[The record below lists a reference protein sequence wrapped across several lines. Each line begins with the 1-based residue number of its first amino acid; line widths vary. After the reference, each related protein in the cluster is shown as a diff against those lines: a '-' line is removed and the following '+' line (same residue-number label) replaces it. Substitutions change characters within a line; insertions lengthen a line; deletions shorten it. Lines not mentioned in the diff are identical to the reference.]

1 MYPTLNSLSKG
12 IQGRGFQSCGFQSYG
27 GARHGEVR
35 RGSRTFEPT
44 LWVQY
49 SLLSYIYYATH
60 IHTYN
65 IWVGMVYLKYLN
77 SYSMPTVVLI
87 IQTNN

>member
-1 MYPTLNSLSKG
+1 MDAPNPEFPLLWISEL
-12 IQGRGFQSCGFQSYG
+12 YG
-27 GARHGEVR
+27 GVRHGEVR

-60 IHTYN
+60 IHTY
-65 IWVGMVYLKYLN
+65 IIYVGGEGGNGVLKVPEL
-77 SYSMPTVVLI
+77 L
-87 IQTNN
+87 